1 MKDLKTFISTVVFVL
16 LLSPIY
22 AQNVGINQDGSS
34 PNANAILDLKSS
46 TKGLLIPRMGPADRM
61 AIPNTKGLMVYDTIS
76 NSFWYNTGINWRN
89 LVGGTVD
96 SSGTLIV
103 FPYGDIIAGGGAW
116 VTRTGAEN
124 TVIGDAALAHTIV
137 QGDSNTAVGVHAL
150 YFDANGYENVAVG
163 ATTLYYNTSGRWN
176 TGVGSGAMEYNTT
189 GSSNTGIGAFAGVS
203 TGGLSNAT
211 AVGFG
216 ATVNAS
222 NKVRIGNSSVTVI
235 EGQVPFTTPSDGR
248 FKFRVQEDVKG
259 LDFILKLRPVT
270 YQFDVQR
277 FDEVTS
283 PQQPASSLQPAVLRQ
298 PGSPAP
304 DQSVAIRAAYREAT
318 AIRRS
323 GFIAQ
328 EVEKAALSSN
338 YSFSG
343 IIRPNTAQDHYSL
356 SYESFVVP
364 LVKAVQEQQAQIEVQ
379 QKRME
384 DQRSQIEILQS
395 QTEHLQKQIDEL
407 KTLLLRK

>member
-1 MKDLKTFISTVVFVL
+1 MINHKLQQMKNLKTLIPTVVFVL
-16 LLSPIY
+16 LLSPIL

-46 TKGLLIPRMGPADRM
+46 TKGLLIPRMGSADRM
-61 AIPNTKGLMVYDTIS
+61 AIPNTKGLLVYDTITS
-76 NSFWYNTGINWRN
+76 SFWYNTGINWQN

-96 SSGTLIV
+96 SSGSSIV
-103 FPYGDIIAGGGAW
+103 FQYGDIAAGNNAWATRIGGW
-116 VTRTGAEN
+116 N
-124 TVIGDAALAHTIV
+124 TVIGDAALSHTIT
-137 QGDSNTAVGVHAL
+137 QGDSNTAIGSRAL
-150 YFDANGYENVAVG
+150 FFDANGYENVAVG
-163 ATTLYYNTSGRWN
+163 ATTLYFNTSGKWN
-176 TGVGSGAMEYNTT
+176 TAVGSGAMEYNTT

-203 TGGLSNAT
+203 SPNLSNAT
-211 AVGFG
+211 SVGYG

-222 NKVRIGNSSVTVI
+222 NKVRIGNSAVTVI

-248 FKFRVQEDVKG
+248 FKFHVQEDVKG

-277 FDEVTS
+277 FDAQLSGAAATS
-283 PQQPASSLQPAVLRQ
+283 RQ
-298 PGSPAP
+298 TPAP
-304 DQSVAIRAAYREAT
+304 GQSMAIQASYREAA

-328 EVEKAALSSN
+328 EVEKAAQSSG

-343 IIRPNTAQDHYSL
+343 IIRPNTPADHYSL

-364 LVKAVQEQQAQIEVQ
+364 LVKAVQEQQAQIG
-379 QKRME
+379 
-384 DQRSQIEILQS
+384 S
-395 QTEHLQKQIDEL
+395 LQKQIDDL

>member
-1 MKDLKTFISTVVFVL
+1 MKDLKTLISTVVFVL
-16 LLSPIY
+16 LLSPIFALLSPIY

-46 TKGLLIPRMGPADRM
+46 TKGLLIPRMGSSDRM
-61 AIPNTKGLMVYDTIS
+61 AIPNTKGLLVYDTITS
-76 NSFWYNTGINWRN
+76 SFWYNTGISWRN
-89 LVGGTVD
+89 LAGGTVD
-96 SSGTLIV
+96 SSGST
-103 FPYGDIIAGGGAW
+103 F
-116 VTRTGAEN
+116 EN
-124 TVIGDAALAHTIV
+124 TVVGDGALSHIIT
-137 QGDSNTAVGVHAL
+137 QGDSNTAIGAHAL

-163 ATTLYYNTSGRWN
+163 ATTLYFNTSGKWN
-176 TGVGSGAMEYNTT
+176 TGVGSGAMEYNST

-203 TGGLSNAT
+203 NGNLSNAT

-222 NKVRIGNSSVTVI
+222 NKVRIGNSAVTVI

-248 FKFRVQEDVKG
+248 YKFHVQEDVKG

-277 FDEVTS
+277 FDESTAV
-283 PQQPASSLQPAVLRQ
+283 QQP
-298 PGSPAP
+298 SPSH
-304 DQSVAIRAAYREAT
+304 QSMAIQAAYREAT

-328 EVEKAALSSN
+328 EVEKAAQSSG

-343 IIRPNTAQDHYSL
+343 IIKPNTPQDHYSL

-364 LVKAVQEQQAQIEVQ
+364 LVKAIQEQQVQIE
-379 QKRME
+379 
-384 DQRSQIEILQS
+384 S
-395 QTEHLQKQIDEL
+395 LQKQIEEL
-407 KTLLLRK
+407 KKKIL